1 MPTWSGLWNYVYD
14 DGRTAIGRDGYRR
27 RFRIALKNSRNP
39 YNRVLS
45 ALIQNVGT
53 AVGTTVR
60 VAAQTP
66 DDPQGSLGGKRPIET
81 RTVINRAITRGATVG
96 TDEGNARDELYN
108 QKWYPQNPAGKVWPV
123 DKAGIGS
130 GALAGTKGI

>member
-1 MPTWSGLWNYVYD
+1 MPTWSGFWNYVYD
-14 DGRTAIGRDGYRR
+14 DGRTALGRDGYRR

-39 YNRVLS
+39 YNRVLA
-45 ALIQNVGT
+45 ALIQNVGS
-53 AVGTTVR
+53 AVGTQVR
-60 VAAQTP
+60 VGVQDINDFT
-66 DDPQGSLGGKRPIET
+66 SLGGKRPTEL
-81 RTVINRAITRGATVG
+81 RTVINRPITRGAVPG

-130 GALAGTKGI
+130 GGLAGTKGI